1 MYWCS
6 SGSLP
11 HGLGGTRN
19 PSFPHFFS
27 LLASTRGDALKE
39 ELTDLQRPLL
49 SSPPL
54 RSRCRG
60 KLPSAHGDG
69 TDLQVSD
76 ISPICFIVSLSSLPS
91 YHRHGRLHALSSA
104 CRLHASPPS
113 PRVTSMLAQ
122 AECHFIKTKWAL
134 RLRIWCSGLDS
145 LLELWREDCGAVVE
159 PKPSTAPSRP
169 MG

>member
-1 MYWCS
+1 MVHSCVDKSCYIFSKKPISFSKPTRSPDVLMSVGLTAARPGCL
-6 SGSLP
+6 GSA
-11 HGLGGTRN
+11 RN

-49 SSPPL
+49 FSPPL

-69 TDLQVSD
+69 KDLQVSD

-122 AECHFIKTKWAL
+122 AECRFIKTK
-134 RLRIWCSGLDS
+134 
-145 LLELWREDCGAVVE
+145 
-159 PKPSTAPSRP
+159 
-169 MG
+169 